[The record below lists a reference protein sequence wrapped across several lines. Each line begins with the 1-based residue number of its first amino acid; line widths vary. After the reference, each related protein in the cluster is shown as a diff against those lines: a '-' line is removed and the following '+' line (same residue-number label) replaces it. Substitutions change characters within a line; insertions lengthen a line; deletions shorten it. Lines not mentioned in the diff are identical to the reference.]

1 MSKFKNIKVILI
13 SILACLLWVGCPSI
27 VCKSGEQKEAGDGC
41 NTCVCDRGTWACTE
55 MACNLDEPV
64 LDAGSFLIPAKDAG
78 QETDKPADAGV
89 APLPNCEP
97 INFTNGAPNYV
108 CPLSADQVPQPL
120 RDVAY
125 GTDALQKI
133 DLYIPEVDTPLPLL
147 IWIHGGA
154 WRMGD
159 KKNFP
164 CYIWEFTQGEYVI
177 ASVNYRLTR
186 DTEDD
191 NGNVISNGVPWPAQI
206 ADVKQAVRFL
216 RANASTYMIH
226 PEQIGVI
233 GSSAGG
239 HLSAVMNVSAD
250 DTWLRGDALAHPEQ
264 SDAVGRPWI
273 CLVRFGLI

>member
-1 MSKFKNIKVILI
+1 
-13 SILACLLWVGCPSI
+13 
-27 VCKSGEQKEAGDGC
+27 
-41 NTCVCDRGTWACTE
+41 
-55 MACNLDEPV
+55 
-64 LDAGSFLIPAKDAG
+64 
-78 QETDKPADAGV
+78 
-89 APLPNCEP
+89 
-97 INFTNGAPNYV
+97 
-108 CPLSADQVPQPL
+108 
-120 RDVAY
+120 
-125 GTDALQKI
+125 
-133 DLYIPEVDTPLPLL
+133 
-147 IWIHGGA
+147 
-154 WRMGD
+154 MGD

-264 SDAVGRPWI
+264 SDAVGAAVDMFGPVRPDLMDQHLQDMGI
-273 CLVRFGLI
+273 CQNPQCHSCVGSAEYELLDCNGTAFESCNVEMTKMSPMTYVDANDPPIIVAHGDQDCSVPPQQSQLFVNRLTQHGVEHEHIVVPGATHDKFAVGAGIGNGRFQRFFDKHLRGCQRP